1 MRLAPTGTAVAA
13 AVLLAAA
20 PACSDPA
27 PGGPDLT
34 PPRLRV
40 EFFGLPPGPG
50 ETAAPSPNS
59 YSDYSLPTS
68 QRAELGHAYQLTAT
82 LEDPEG
88 GVEFFAVSEG
98 KPLAECWLPGRTTID
113 ARGPL
118 LSPVTPGQARRTPD
132 AGTATVSPPAA
143 LPTRRALSL
152 EVRTDVAGGCPAG
165 RELRWTITIA
175 FGGVNGAGLPPR
187 GANLTAPTTT
197 PASGDA
203 IWGLTDLVILRPAS

>member
-1 MRLAPTGTAVAA
+1 MRLAPAGLAVAVT
-13 AVLLAAA
+13 VLLAVA

-27 PGGPDLT
+27 PGGPDST
-34 PPRLRV
+34 PPRFHV

-50 ETAAPSPNS
+50 ETTAPSPNS
-59 YSDYSLPTS
+59 YSDFLPTS
-68 QRAELGHAYQLTAT
+68 QRGELGHAYQLTAT
-82 LEDPEG
+82 LEDQES
-88 GVEFFAVSEG
+88 GVEFFTVSEG

-118 LSPVTPGQARRTPD
+118 LSPVTPGQTRRSPD
-132 AGTATVSPPAA
+132 AGTATASPPAA
-143 LPTRRALSL
+143 LPIRRAVSL

-175 FGGVNGAGLPPR
+175 FGGANGAGLPPR
-187 GANLTAPTTT
+187 GPNLTAPAT